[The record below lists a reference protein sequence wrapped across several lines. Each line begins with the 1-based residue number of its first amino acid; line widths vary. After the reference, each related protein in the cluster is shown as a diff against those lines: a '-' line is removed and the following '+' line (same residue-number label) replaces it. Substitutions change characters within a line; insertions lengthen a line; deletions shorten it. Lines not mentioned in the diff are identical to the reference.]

1 MMKQFDLDGSGVF
14 KDDNASSIG
23 HWGWGREVVTDVVT
37 NGLMWLVGL
46 KITRSQLNFET
57 KYQLTGSYLHQCGD
71 QRPPQTVND
80 TQTLSI

>member
-37 NGLMWLVGL
+37 NGLM
-46 KITRSQLNFET
+46 
-57 KYQLTGSYLHQCGD
+57 
-71 QRPPQTVND
+71 
-80 TQTLSI
+80 